1 MCRIYIQPVTNI
13 DDFIETIVKVFDNSC
28 NSKMCYICGDLNVD
42 LLKYENHKGTRDF
55 INALF
60 SLGMF
65 PLIDRP
71 SMITEYSVTLIDN
84 IFSNNLYERISNG
97 LLINDISDH
106 LPVFSIT
113 KETQRAVHKTR
124 YFFKRNTTSDAIS
137 LFCHDLDQQNWETV
151 TETDDVNQAYN
162 SFIDIIKT
170 LFNKNCPVKRI
181 IIKIISMINLGSL
194 LD

>member
-1 MCRIYIQPVTNI
+1 MKIIREQGI
-13 DDFIETIVKVFDNSC
+13 
-28 NSKMCYICGDLNVD
+28 L
-42 LLKYENHKGTRDF
+42 
-55 INALF
+55 NALF

-71 SMITEYSVTLIDN
+71 SRITEYSATLIDN
-84 IFSNNLYERISNG
+84 IFSNNLYERISNE

-113 KETQRAVHKTR
+113 KEIQKAVHKTR
-124 YFFKRNTTSDAIS
+124 YMFKRNTTMTDAIS

-151 TETDDVNQAYN
+151 LQTDDVNQAYN

-181 IIKIISMINLGSL
+181 VIKIISMINLGSL

>member
-1 MCRIYIQPVTNI
+1 MYQVKNIRICVAYRQPGTDI
-13 DDFIETIVKVFDNSC
+13 DDFIETVVKVFDNSC
-28 NSKMCYICGDLNVD
+28 NSKMCYLCGDINID

-55 INALF
+55 LNALS

-71 SMITEYSVTLIDN
+71 SRITEYSATLIDN

-106 LPVFSIT
+106 LPEFSIT
-113 KETQRAVHKTR
+113 KEIQKAVNKTR
-124 YFFKRNTTSDAIS
+124 YRFKRNTTLDAIS
-137 LFCHDLDQQNWETV
+137 LFCHDLEQQNRDSV
-151 TETDDVNQAYN
+151 IQTDDVNQSYN

-170 LFNKNCPVKRI
+170 LFNNNCPVKRI
-181 IIKIISMINLGSL
+181 II
-194 LD
+194 